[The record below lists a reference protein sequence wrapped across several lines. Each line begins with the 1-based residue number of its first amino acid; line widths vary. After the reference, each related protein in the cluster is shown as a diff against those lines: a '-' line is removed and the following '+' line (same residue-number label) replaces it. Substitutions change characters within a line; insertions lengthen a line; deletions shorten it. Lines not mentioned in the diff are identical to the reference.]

1 MPSKVNKYR
10 DNNTQ
15 TRVVKKVI
23 SKMLHCAKTIQT
35 YKRTRNLNSIYLL
48 ALKRKLLLHCKGNII
63 KIGLIKLAGQTI
75 E

>member
-10 DNNTQ
+10 DNNTR

-35 YKRTRNLNSIYLL
+35 SKRVQSVNSIYLL
-48 ALKRKLLLHCKGNII
+48 ALKRKLILLCQENII
-63 KIGLIKLAGQTI
+63 TICLIEAAVQTI